1 MKGAKKIRNIR
12 EQKRK
17 SEEKYEPH
25 IELKGDRNK
34 EMKCE
39 NRKEGET
46 NRKERMTLRQSN
58 DGNRGLHYNK
68 YIVIDKIRKPRNGAN
83 VQIL

>member
-46 NRKERMTLRQSN
+46 NRKERMTLR
-58 DGNRGLHYNK
+58 
-68 YIVIDKIRKPRNGAN
+68 
-83 VQIL
+83 